1 MTTKTHTEDAGSDE
15 YRRAI
20 ALRSASLSTGLS
32 TGLSIGLKV
41 GGVALFVALTVAA
54 ARVKVPLPFTPVPMT
69 LQPMAVLLAGAVL
82 GPGLGAISQLTYI
95 ALGLSG
101 VPVFAGSPGAGPL
114 VMIGPT
120 GGYLASYPFVAFV
133 VGKLIRR
140 AKGPV
145 TTTLSMLVGLSIIY
159 NFGVAHLALFLNRS
173 LGDALSLGV
182 APFLVADLIK
192 VAIASALV
200 VGWHSITRSSAM
212 SSD

>member
-1 MTTKTHTEDAGSDE
+1 MTTKTHPEHASSDE

-20 ALRSASLSTGLS
+20 ALRSASLS

-69 LQPMAVLLAGAVL
+69 LQPMAVLLAGAIL
-82 GPGLGAISQLTYI
+82 GPWLGAISQLTYI

-101 VPVFAGSPGAGPL
+101 VPVFAGLPGAGPA
-114 VMIGPT
+114 VIVGPT

-140 AKGPV
+140 AKGPIS
-145 TTTLSMLVGLSIIY
+145 TTLSLLVGLSIIY

-173 LGDALSLGV
+173 VSDAISLGV

-192 VAIASALV
+192 VVVASALV
-200 VGWHSITRSSAM
+200 TGWRSVTRRSN
-212 SSD
+212 